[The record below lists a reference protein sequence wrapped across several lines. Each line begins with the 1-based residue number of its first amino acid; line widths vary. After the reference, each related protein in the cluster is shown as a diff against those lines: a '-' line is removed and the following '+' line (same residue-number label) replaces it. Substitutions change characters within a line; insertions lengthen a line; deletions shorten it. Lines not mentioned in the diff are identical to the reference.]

1 MLLFLAFITS
11 ICSMK
16 IIGKNIKYL
25 RNLKDLTQEDLAKE
39 LKVTRA
45 KIGSYEEERS
55 DPSIDMLIILS
66 EYFNLP
72 IDVLVKHNLSA
83 SVGNS
88 YIDIGQN
95 RILFPVAVDGQ
106 NEDLVEI
113 IPLKASAGYL
123 SGYSDPEYIERLKS
137 FSLPFLPTG
146 KHRAFPI
153 KGDSM
158 LPMPDG
164 SYVVAKFVDNIEK
177 ISNGRTYVVLTLN
190 DGLVYKRLYNEL
202 KENKTIKFVSD
213 NKTYQPFSLPPE
225 EIMEIWEYSCSIRTE
240 EYAPEDLKVDGIM
253 RMFRDLQIELES
265 LKRV

>member
-1 MLLFLAFITS
+1 
-11 ICSMK
+11 MK
-16 IIGKNIKYL
+16 AIGKNIKYL
-25 RNLKDLTQEDLAKE
+25 RGIKDLTQDGLAEE
-39 LKVTRA
+39 LDVTRSR
-45 KIGSYEEERS
+45 IGSYEEQRS
-55 DPSIDMLIILS
+55 EPSIEMLVLLS

-72 IDVLVKHNLSA
+72 IDVLVKHDLSK

-95 RILFPVAVDGQ
+95 RVLFPVAVDGK

-123 SGYSDPEYIERLKS
+123 NGYSDPEYIERLNS

-158 LPMPDG
+158 LPLPDG
-164 SYVVAKFVDNIEK
+164 SYVVAKFVENLNDIK
-177 ISNGRTYVVLTLN
+177 NGRTYVVLTLN

-202 KENKTIKFVSD
+202 DDNQSIKFVSD
-213 NKTYQPFSLPPE
+213 NKTYEPFNVSSS

-253 RMFRDLQIELES
+253 RMFRDLQIELET
-265 LKRV
+265 LKK